1 MGTGPYRSV
10 PARFR
15 WVQVGAGGFQLGAG
29 GFLLGAGGCRW
40 VQLGAGRCRWVQL
53 GAGRCSWVTLLVT
66 TSERQLIILVSIGC
80 IFNELSHMR
89 NALYW
94 ARIGVGTDTV
104 T

>member
-29 GFLLGAGGCRW
+29 GFLLGAGGCS
-40 VQLGAGRCRWVQL
+40 WVQL

-66 TSERQLIILVSIGC
+66 TIINNVDIRT
-80 IFNELSHMR
+80 I
-89 NALYW
+89 
-94 ARIGVGTDTV
+94 
-104 T
+104 